1 MISSPTI
8 HEDLLWDLSILF
20 VGLTILYFTSVFF
33 FRNKI
38 SSKQKKVKEKKKQFS
53 PMISEFLFFETDAPK
68 AEKSNYVD
76 LKIEIRELIKDSLHR
91 KVLTEILLDLRKDV
105 SGETQKRLFRLYQ
118 DLGLHKDAFKKLKS
132 WRWQIISK
140 GIYELAQ
147 MQVAESYGFIKR
159 FINDKRGTIRK
170 QAEIAIIT
178 LNTKGLD
185 YFLDTT
191 EYRIS
196 EWQQLKLLDVIRNQ
210 DDFQPP
216 RFKTWLISSN
226 KHVVLFALRLIK
238 YYNQNDAFAS
248 ITELVKHR
256 NDQIKK
262 EAISCIKEFHVK
274 EALPTLKIVF
284 WKCSVDIKI
293 AILDAIAELGTS
305 SDLNFLRS
313 IDKKESNFS
322 VRSKALSSINAIAP
336 ESVIPTR
343 GIVQIKGN
351 QIPKDIVVDD
361 LKDEEHRIE
370 QEVEE
375 FVEEL
380 DTHVELNPADI
391 IKEKEEPIVSE
402 EMDTAF
408 DLDKQ
413 ELQTDQEIG
422 EEEPIEESEI
432 PSDIDSAKETNQK
445 KEQRHE
451 DPVEEIDEL
460 FQVGELDQSETE
472 DLNETTPILNLGFLP
487 IVVNADELQ
496 DLGNEAND
504 TSLNIEEKEQDI
516 TVNTMYEAYDHAP
529 STSVDHTIPI
539 TEKEEI
545 GINDEFD
552 PIELAFLPLVV
563 ENGKIGEEKEIV
575 DKELNEPSMQ
585 QTNEN
590 DLLENKDLSMD
601 FELTGD
607 DTPFFDFLPLV
618 TESEEV
624 ESEKTKPFNE
634 SMEGTM
640 PNTEEGHKAV
650 KPETT
655 DPEPKETEEDSIEW
669 TMEDDDIPFSSAMG
683 FASFE
688 DAEDNI
694 GEDTKSI
701 SQETLDILAG
711 LPKPKFYD
719 GETMITMRLLD
730 DIEEL
735 GDIREIPLLKELR
748 SKSNHVVINER
759 IEQIM
764 QQFKTR
770 EPKSF
775 SKDIIASINEEFKPF
790 SVFEDLFRT
799 CDIEAKLILM
809 EEVVAV
815 GDEKDLDFLKDLAN
829 DPNKDLREKA
839 IKVLEALDNR
849 LFQENLSFDPSETFI
864 PDALNS
870 KTGQGRDYNSIFE
883 QLLSIPTKIIEK
895 ING

>member
-1 MISSPTI
+1 
-8 HEDLLWDLSILF
+8 
-20 VGLTILYFTSVFF
+20 
-33 FRNKI
+33 
-38 SSKQKKVKEKKKQFS
+38 
-53 PMISEFLFFETDAPK
+53 MISEFLFFETDAPK

-118 DLGLHKDAFKKLKS
+118 DLGLHKDAFKMLKS

-216 RFKTWLISSN
+216 RFKAWLISSN

-487 IVVNADELQ
+487 IVVNADELE

-516 TVNTMYEAYDHAP
+516 TVNTMYEAYDHTP
-529 STSVDHTIPI
+529 PTSVDHTIPI

-575 DKELNEPSMQ
+575 DKEHNDSSTQQVNEGKDIPETNDMALDSELNGGE
-585 QTNEN
+585 
-590 DLLENKDLSMD
+590 
-601 FELTGD
+601 
-607 DTPFFDFLPLV
+607 TPFFDFLPLV

-624 ESEKTKPFNE
+624 DSEETKPFNE
-634 SMEGTM
+634 SMDGTM

-694 GEDTKSI
+694 SEDTKSI

-735 GDIREIPLLKELR
+735 GDHREIPLLKELR

-764 QQFKTR
+764 QQFKKR

-775 SKDIIASINEEFKPF
+775 SKDTIASINEEFKPF

-815 GDEKDLDFLKDLAN
+815 GDEKDLGFLKELTK

>member
-1 MISSPTI
+1 
-8 HEDLLWDLSILF
+8 LF

-53 PMISEFLFFETDAPK
+53 PMISEFLFFEADAPK
-68 AEKSNYVD
+68 DEKSNYVD
-76 LKIEIRELIKDSLHR
+76 LKIEIRELIKDRLHR

-178 LNTKGLD
+178 LNTEGLN

-216 RFKTWLISSN
+216 RFKAWLISSN

-322 VRSKALSSINAIAP
+322 VRSKALGSINAIAP

-351 QIPKDIVVDD
+351 QIPKDIVVND
-361 LKDEEHRIE
+361 LKDEEHQIE
-370 QEVEE
+370 QEIESFIEE
-375 FVEEL
+375 P
-380 DTHVELNPADI
+380 DTHFELNPADI
-391 IKEKEEPIVSE
+391 IKEKGKPIVSE
-402 EMDTAF
+402 EMHTPF
-408 DLDKQ
+408 DLYEQ
-413 ELQTDQEIG
+413 ELQTDQVIG

-432 PSDIDSAKETNQK
+432 PSDIDVAKETNQK
-445 KEQRHE
+445 KEQPHK
-451 DPVEEIDEL
+451 DSVEENDEL
-460 FQVGELDQSETE
+460 FEVGELEQREIT
-472 DLNETTPILNLGFLP
+472 DLNETPPTLNLRFLP
-487 IVVNADELQ
+487 IVVNADEIE
-496 DLGNEAND
+496 DKVYEAKD
-504 TSLNIEEKEQDI
+504 TSLNINEKEQDI
-516 TVNTMYEAYDHAP
+516 TVNAMYEAYDHAP
-529 STSVDHTIPI
+529 PTSVDHNIPVE
-539 TEKEEI
+539 EKEEI
-545 GINDEFD
+545 EINDEFD

-563 ENGKIGEEKEIV
+563 KNETIGEEKEIV
-575 DKELNEPSMQ
+575 DKEQNELITQ
-585 QTNEN
+585 QVNEN
-590 DLLENKDLSMD
+590 DMLENRDLSMD
-601 FELTGD
+601 FELNGD
-607 DTPFFDFLPLV
+607 DTPFFDFLPFV
-618 TESEEV
+618 TESEAIDNEDAM
-624 ESEKTKPFNE
+624 PFNE
-634 SMEGTM
+634 FIDSAA
-640 PNTEEGHKAV
+640 PNTEEDHEAIKTG
-650 KPETT
+650 TT
-655 DPEPKETEEDSIEW
+655 ESKQKEIEEDSIEW
-669 TMEDDDIPFSSAMG
+669 PMDDNDIPFSSAMG

-688 DAEDNI
+688 DVEDNI
-694 GEDTKSI
+694 SEDTKSI

-711 LPKPKFYD
+711 LPKPKYYD

-735 GDIREIPLLKELR
+735 GDQREIPLLKELR
-748 SKSNHVVINER
+748 SKSNHVVINNR

-770 EPKSF
+770 EPKTF
-775 SKDIIASINEEFKPF
+775 SKDTIASINDEFKPF

-799 CDIEAKLILM
+799 CDIEAKLILID
-809 EEVVAV
+809 EVVVV
-815 GDEKDLDFLKDLAN
+815 GDEKELGFLEELTK
-829 DPNKDLREKA
+829 DPNPELREKA

-864 PDALNS
+864 TDTPNIKS
-870 KTGQGRDYNSIFE
+870 GHGRDYNSMFE